1 MPSKDTKKKDNKIKK
16 TQEKFKYKKILG
28 VKNNKKFL
36 EINAFS
42 GLNVLTKLRI
52 GVILI
57 FILSTI
63 SIILVTISMFTTVI
77 LILLSYLLIIIL
89 MIKLLIIKKL

>member
-1 MPSKDTKKKDNKIKK
+1 MPSRATKKKDNNIQK
-16 TQEKFKYKKILG
+16 TRNKRKFKKILG
-28 VKNNKKFL
+28 VKNNKKLL
-36 EINAFS
+36 EITAFS
-42 GLNVLTKLRI
+42 GLNALTKLRI

-57 FILSTI
+57 FIFSTI
-63 SIILVTISMFTTVI
+63 SIILVTTSIFITVI